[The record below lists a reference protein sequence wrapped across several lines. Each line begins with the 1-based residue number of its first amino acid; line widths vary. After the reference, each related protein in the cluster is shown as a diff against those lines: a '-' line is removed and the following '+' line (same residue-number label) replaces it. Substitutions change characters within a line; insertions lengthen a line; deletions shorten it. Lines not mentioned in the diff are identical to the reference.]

1 MQPSKLAKRAWLLL
15 FLVIVAFYLC
25 GLGHL
30 SFVGPDE
37 PRYAEVAREMY
48 LRHTLVTPTLGG
60 HPWFEKPALLYWM
73 MIASFAAFG
82 VSEWTARLGPAIS
95 GLLTVAAVYWIGRR
109 VELKN
114 VTSEGKLG
122 MLSALVAGSSGGM
135 IVFSRG
141 ASFDIVVT
149 MTITIALG
157 FVLAAEIDTDSKH
170 CRWLLSGFYFFVGVS
185 LLAKGLVGIVIPF
198 GVVFAYYLMRRRWP
212 RRELRFS
219 LIWGLP
225 LALVVAAAWYA
236 PVIAR
241 HGWPFIDQFFIQHH
255 FARFVSNK
263 YHHPQPFYFYLPII
277 LVLSLPWTPH
287 LIDALAGARRWKWR
301 SDDAE
306 DKSRVF
312 VLAWFLFPIIFF
324 SFSGSKLPAYILP
337 SLPAAALLAGARLQG
352 FIRGEKVS
360 WAMWTVIAM
369 LLLFAVGSI
378 VYAERSGNIS
388 LRCALV
394 IAAPLT
400 LAGLVAI
407 VWRRKRTLAT
417 VSIVLAV
424 LLATQLALFCAADKR
439 ARRESVRDLIQLA
452 DARGYGT
459 APIFALHQIE
469 RTAEFYAAGRVAY
482 GSDGEP
488 VRFESAYEVAKQ
500 ARQTRGPILVI
511 VPVDYTPQLTNI
523 KGIQAEI
530 IGNNGRAAVVVVRA
544 DGP

>member
-30 SFVGPDE
+30 PFVGPDE

-60 HPWFEKPALLYWM
+60 HLWFEKPALLYWM

-82 VSEWTARLGPAIS
+82 VSEWAARLGPAIS
-95 GLLTVAAVYWIGRR
+95 GLLTIAAVYWIGRR
-109 VELKN
+109 VELKSA
-114 VTSEGKLG
+114 TTDGRLG
-122 MLSALVAGSSGGM
+122 ILSAVVAASSGGM

-157 FVLAAEIDTDSKH
+157 FFLAAEIDTDNKH
-170 CRWLLSGFYFFVGVS
+170 CRWLSGFYFFVGVS

-225 LALVVAAAWYA
+225 LALVVAAVWYA

-241 HGWPFIDQFFIQHH
+241 NGWPFIDQFFIQHH

-277 LVLSLPWTPH
+277 LVLSLPWTPF
-287 LIDALAGARRWKWR
+287 LIDALAGARRWQWR

-306 DKSRVF
+306 DKFRVF
-312 VLAWFLFPIIFF
+312 ALAWFVLPIVFF

-337 SLPAAALLAGARLQG
+337 SLPAAALLAGARLER

-360 WAMWTVIAM
+360 WPMWAVIAI
-369 LLLFAVGSI
+369 LLLVAVGSI
-378 VYAERSGNIS
+378 VYAERLGNIS

-394 IAAPLT
+394 IAAPLI
-400 LAGLVAI
+400 LAGLVA
-407 VWRRKRTLAT
+407 VVGRRKRILAA
-417 VSIVLAV
+417 VLIALAV
-424 LLATQLALFCAADKR
+424 LFATQLALFCAADKF
-439 ARRESVRDLIQLA
+439 ALRESVRDLIQLA
-452 DARGYGT
+452 AARGYGT

-500 ARQTRGPILVI
+500 ARQSRGPILVV
-511 VPVDYTPQLTNI
+511 VPVDYTWQLTTF

-544 DGP
+544 EGP